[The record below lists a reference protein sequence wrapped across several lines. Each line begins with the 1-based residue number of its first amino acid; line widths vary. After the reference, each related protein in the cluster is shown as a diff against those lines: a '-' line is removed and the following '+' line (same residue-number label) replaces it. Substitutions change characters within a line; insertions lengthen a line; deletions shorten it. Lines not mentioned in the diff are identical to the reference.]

1 MSIIDVTSGT
11 TYATVSAAIL
21 GSGNGDVISLS
32 AGAYSEYFPTI
43 RHDLTIQGV
52 GGLAYLTTPGPP
64 DNGKGILVTNG
75 NIVLRN
81 LDLSGARVN
90 DGNGAGV
97 RYESGTLLV
106 VNTRIH
112 DNENGILANAGP
124 GSITIAQSEID
135 HNGAGD
141 GYTHNLYI
149 NEIANLVI
157 RDSYIHD
164 AAVGHEVKSR
174 ADNTTITN
182 TRIQDQQGD
191 ASYAIDLPNGG
202 AAIITG
208 NTIEKGPNVQNRTV
222 IHLGG
227 DGAYAN
233 TSLTATGNTLIDDLP
248 QGASSTLVFNQTTT
262 TATFTANTLYGFA
275 NSTIPAGNTVLS
287 RAAAPLLDTSSP
299 VQVPE
304 PGSAAV
310 LLAALCFGL
319 LAVRFAAREPVGR
332 GCGTGSP
339 RRDGPAAPASHSPW
353 RRGPA
358 RRFR

>member
-1 MSIIDVTSGT
+1 MSIIDVTTGT
-11 TYATVSAAIL
+11 TYASVSAAIL
-21 GSGNGDVISLS
+21 GSGNGDVITLS
-32 AGAYSEYFPTI
+32 AGVYNEFFPTI
-43 RHDLTIQGV
+43 RHDLTLQGT

-64 DNGKGILVTNG
+64 DNGKGILVTDG

-81 LDLSGARVN
+81 LDISGAAVP
-90 DGNGAGV
+90 DGNGAGI
-97 RYESGTLLV
+97 RYETGTLLV
-106 VNTRIH
+106 FNSRIH
-112 DNENGILANAGP
+112 DNQDGILANASP

-135 HNGAGD
+135 HNGTGD
-141 GYTHNLYI
+141 GLTHNVYI

-164 AAVGHEVKSR
+164 ASAGHEVKSR

-182 TRIQDQQGD
+182 SRIQDQQGD

-202 AAIITG
+202 AAVITG
-208 NTIEKGPNVQNRTV
+208 NTIEKGPNVQNWTV

-233 TSLTATGNTLIDDLP
+233 TSLTVRGNTLIDDLP
-248 QGASSTLVFNQTTT
+248 PGASSTLVFNQTA
-262 TATFTANTLYGFA
+262 TAADFTANTLYGFA
-275 NSTIPAGNTVLS
+275 NSTIPAGNTVLP

-310 LLAALCFGL
+310 LLAALCLGA
-319 LAVRFAAREPVGR
+319 LAVSLAGDRAR
-332 GCGTGSP
+332 GTGSP
-339 RRDGPAAPASHSPW
+339 CRGGPAAPTSRRPW
-353 RRGPA
+353 HPFGALRSR
-358 RRFR
+358 

>member
-1 MSIIDVTSGT
+1 MSIIDVTTGT
-11 TYATVSAAIL
+11 PYATVSAAIL
-21 GSGNGDVISLS
+21 GSGNGDVISIS

-52 GGLAYLTTPGPP
+52 SGLAVLTTPGQP

-81 LDLSGARVN
+81 LDISGASVP
-90 DGNGAGV
+90 DGNGAGI
-97 RYESGTLLV
+97 RYETGTLLV
-106 VNTRIH
+106 VNSHIH
-112 DNENGILANAGP
+112 DNQNGILANASP
-124 GSITIAQSEID
+124 GSITITQSEID

-164 AAVGHEVKSR
+164 ASAGHEVKSR
-174 ADNTTITN
+174 ADHTTITG

-202 AAIITG
+202 AALITG

-233 TSLTATGNTLIDDLP
+233 TSLTVTGNTLIDDLP

-262 TATFTANTLYGFA
+262 TADFTANTLYGFA
-275 NSTIPAGNTVLS
+275 NSTIPAGNTVLA

-299 VQVPE
+299 VRVPE
-304 PGSAAV
+304 PGSAAM
-310 LLAALCFGL
+310 LLAALCLGL
-319 LAVRFAAREPVGR
+319 LAVSFAARAPAGR
-332 GCGTGSP
+332 GCETASP
-339 RRDGPAAPASHSPW
+339 CRGGPAAPANRHPW
-353 RRGPA
+353 RRA
-358 RRFR
+358 QAHRYR